1 MTIIFRANFVG
12 KMIRILSHILLFL
25 LLYSATAYASI
36 TFTGRVVD
44 VADGDT
50 LTMITSDNE
59 TIKIRLAGIDCPEG
73 RQAHGDEARQFLA
86 SKVENRRVRIA
97 LETIDQY
104 GRTVGQVLLNGENI
118 NEQIVAQGHGWVYR
132 KYCTADHCKDWLKL
146 EKAARKARLGLW
158 QEKDPKPPWEWRAE
172 GRGQK
177 TNQGDFTAKIL
188 PTVKSF
194 FAKEPGVSPGTT
206 IYHGNRNSKVF
217 HGPSCKDYNCKN
229 CVVKF
234 RSIEEAN
241 RAGFRPH
248 RECVKE

>member
-1 MTIIFRANFVG
+1 
-12 KMIRILSHILLFL
+12 MIRILSHILLFL
-25 LLYSATAYASI
+25 LLYSVTAHSSI

-50 LTMITSDNE
+50 LTIISSDNE

-73 RQAHGDEARQFLA
+73 WQAHGEEAKQFLA
-86 SKVENRRVRIA
+86 SKVDNRRVRIA
-97 LETIDQY
+97 LETIDQH
-104 GRTVGQVLLNGENI
+104 GRTVGQVLVNGENI

-158 QEKDPKPPWEWRAE
+158 QEKNLQPPWEWRAE
-172 GRGQK
+172 ERGQK
-177 TNQGDFTAKIL
+177 TDESDFTAKIL
-188 PTVKSF
+188 PAVKSF
-194 FAKEPGVSPGTT
+194 FTKAPDVPGTT
-206 IYHGNRNSKVF
+206 IYHGNLRSQVF

-234 RSIEEAN
+234 RSIEEAK
-241 RAGFRPH
+241 RAGYRPY
-248 RECVKE
+248 RECVFYTTFGIT